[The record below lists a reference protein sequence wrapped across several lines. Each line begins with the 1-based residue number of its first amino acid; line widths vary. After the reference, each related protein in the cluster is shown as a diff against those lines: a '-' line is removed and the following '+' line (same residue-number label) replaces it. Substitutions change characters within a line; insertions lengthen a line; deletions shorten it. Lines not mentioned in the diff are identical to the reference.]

1 MLSDLGR
8 SCRRV
13 EFATEAQV
21 NFLKRAGLLCDPEVL
36 RSDLPFFG
44 TDVVQCVDI
53 DGFYV
58 VSVAETRDVR
68 LGFVPK
74 SVQRMSTAT
83 ATEAYEPHGI
93 LGFADEDV
101 FDEHFAKVTG
111 GELDSRSSTRAQLQA
126 KNGLHSPSCLWS
138 LLACLT
144 LQMQFVS
151 VSLVD
156 GPMSWCTGASLC
168 PCLPSPTICAP
179 QIR

>member
-1 MLSDLGR
+1 VLSDLGR

-44 TDVVQCVDI
+44 TDVGQCVDI

-93 LGFADEDV
+93 LGFADED
-101 FDEHFAKVTG
+101 A
-111 GELDSRSSTRAQLQA
+111 
-126 KNGLHSPSCLWS
+126 SC
-138 LLACLT
+138 A
-144 LQMQFVS
+144 
-151 VSLVD
+151 
-156 GPMSWCTGASLC
+156 GKKP
-168 PCLPSPTICAP
+168 
-179 QIR
+179 